1 MSFPTRQAK
10 QQHDNDY
17 LKYLMLQMKNSDKI
31 VAHNANSDL
40 SFQDGQPMD
49 PEAEPT
55 DTRPLEEQLMDNIKQ
70 RKQAY
75 KNASKLFNKDT
86 SRIDKLM
93 SYLEESELTNEFNHL
108 FPKIWK
114 ELGVKHAFATVQQVI
129 NMMEALIESP
139 ETTVLDA
146 LGEAGN
152 NMMNGF
158 FGDQGMNVEGA
169 PPDEENTYGNF
180 GNYVDYLT
188 NALVDRANANPNDE
202 YAYDDLARDPAD
214 EEEEE
219 RENEWLGWILG
230 GDNEY
235 GTQVRGYEDGE
246 DPADEETNEFDPGDR
261 GYFGWGFKP
270 KKQMTAK
277 EKKLQLKL
285 NTLLKKIK

>member
-10 QQHDNDY
+10 QQHDNNY
-17 LKYLMLQMKNSDKI
+17 LKYLMLQMKNIDKI

-169 PPDEENTYGNF
+169 PPDEENAYGNF

-188 NALVDRANANPNDE
+188 NALADRANANPNDE

-214 EEEEE
+214 EEEYGNNEYAYDDFTTDPADTGE
-219 RENEWLGWILG
+219 YENEWLRWVFG
-230 GDNEY
+230 GDTEY
-235 GTQVRGYEDGE
+235 GS
-246 DPADEETNEFDPGDR
+246 
-261 GYFGWGFKP
+261 GFKP

>member
-1 MSFPTRQAK
+1 MSFSTRQAK

-55 DTRPLEEQLMDNIKQ
+55 DTRPLEEQLMDTIKQ
-70 RKQAY
+70 RKQSY

-169 PPDEENTYGNF
+169 PPDEEEDIYGHNP
-180 GNYVDYLT
+180 YYLDYLKDYL
-188 NALVDRANANPNDE
+188 A
-202 YAYDDLARDPAD
+202 DLANDNVNTNSDD
-214 EEEEE
+214 ETM
-219 RENEWLGWILG
+219 
-230 GDNEY
+230 D
-235 GTQVRGYEDGE
+235 Q
-246 DPADEETNEFDPGDR
+246 
-261 GYFGWGFKP
+261 GYFGSGFKS